1 MTDAAFQTSPI
12 DDRARDG
19 SFRIVL
25 ADGHFNVVRWCA
37 ATQAFVF
44 AAGFPLHGSPV
55 GYVTQ
60 IGSGE

>member
-1 MTDAAFQTSPI
+1 MSDAAFHTSPI

-25 ADGHFNVVRWCA
+25 AEGHFNLVRWCA
-37 ATQAFVF
+37 EAQAFVF
-44 AAGFPLHGSPV
+44 GAGVPLQGAPD